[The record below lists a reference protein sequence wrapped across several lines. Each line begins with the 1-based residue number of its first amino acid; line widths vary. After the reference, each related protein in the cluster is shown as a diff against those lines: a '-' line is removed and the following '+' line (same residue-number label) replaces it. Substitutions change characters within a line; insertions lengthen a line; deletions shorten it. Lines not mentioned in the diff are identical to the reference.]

1 MSEYEN
7 DDDDDDDD
15 VHHEKSNNELHIAC
29 NKGDLIQVQTHVRNF
44 DINAQ
49 GKDAETALLIA
60 ATEGH
65 IEIVKLLLSF
75 NPDARISNVS
85 IVHSLLYFYRYLSL
99 YTSHIS
105 SSPILYVL
113 ILYIS
118 LPCSRYMVILL
129 CLWPRIEVI
138 WKW

>member
-1 MSEYEN
+1 LNLLLFRLTHTNNNQTKDLIAMRDYEN
-7 DDDDDDDD
+7 DDDDDDDDDD

-29 NKGDLIQVQTHVRNF
+29 SKGDLVQVQAHVRNF

-49 GKDAETALLIA
+49 GKDGETALLIA

-85 IVHSLLYFYRYLSL
+85 ISHSLYPYVTFLTFFHRI
-99 YTSHIS
+99 IS
-105 SSPILYVL
+105 FIHSDL
-113 ILYIS
+113 IFH
-118 LPCSRYMVILL
+118 
-129 CLWPRIEVI
+129 
-138 WKW
+138 